1 MLSSGSVSREQLLR
15 KSICC
20 LNYFIITSPEL
31 NGCGC
36 WIYDSQ
42 KLSASAWILLLNL
55 NVNITYTL
63 FEKKK
68 IHLIISRSDLKS
80 IYSLSFHTLANVK
93 HLSSLHVRSI
103 MATIDEL
110 RGKRKN
116 EWSKTPPE

>member
-1 MLSSGSVSREQLLR
+1 MLSSGSVSREQLLG

-55 NVNITYTL
+55 NVNIAYTL

-68 IHLIISRSDLKS
+68 
-80 IYSLSFHTLANVK
+80 
-93 HLSSLHVRSI
+93 
-103 MATIDEL
+103 
-110 RGKRKN
+110 KN
-116 EWSKTPPE
+116 PSYHIQI